1 MSSAQ
6 ELQESLFAEADAK
19 LALDTGE
26 KISIQAPVDV
36 DRANG
41 EVQRLREN
49 LNMPESLE
57 LRAPDEGMPVHEIP
71 TRTREEIEA
80 ARARLAVPPCPAS
93 FSKGHLW
100 IRRSGPRC
108 SARIQESTRPRGFAT
123 RGRSAR

>member
-1 MSSAQ
+1 MREDQPVDMSSAQ

-41 EVQRLREN
+41 EVQHLREN

-80 ARARLAVPPCPAS
+80 ARASLAVPPCPAS

-100 IRRSGPRC
+100 IRRSGPR
-108 SARIQESTRPRGFAT
+108 
-123 RGRSAR
+123 